1 MFFLGIYIGWVSM
14 LSNLLSNGIIWAKLL
29 HIRKIIIQKYKG
41 NEITSVKNQNWD
53 KALQLVI
60 F

>member
-1 MFFLGIYIGWVSM
+1 M
-14 LSNLLSNGIIWAKLL
+14 LSDLLSNGIIWAELL
-29 HIRKIIIQKYKG
+29 HIRKIIIQKYRG

-53 KALQLVI
+53 KELQLVI